1 MYNLTLPTTIFGNIG
16 IYDILIK
23 PKEIATTI
31 SDIGVLSARPDI
43 TGLVLDVTD
52 PSLANYSSKL
62 INDGLVGYRIEYFDA
77 TTGLKIPNLFR
88 IVTSAN
94 RCEPVTENLTNTNQ
108 KSIRYRFNDNGSL
121 LFLTLTPGSASNIK
135 TTSTPFLGNV
145 GQQITIY
152 NTFFDAEMIEVEMVS
167 QTIESLSDT
176 LLGSQSETS
185 DGVLTYYSNDENK
198 DIVAQ
203 YLLDTTQDTFG
214 GTTTK
219 IKQRLDTIDTTKSY
233 NNLFNNTNI

>member
-1 MYNLTLPTTIFGNIG
+1 
-16 IYDILIK
+16 
-23 PKEIATTI
+23 
-31 SDIGVLSARPDI
+31 
-43 TGLVLDVTD
+43 
-52 PSLANYSSKL
+52 
-62 INDGLVGYRIEYFDA
+62 
-77 TTGLKIPNLFR
+77 
-88 IVTSAN
+88 
-94 RCEPVTENLTNTNQ
+94 
-108 KSIRYRFNDNGSL
+108 
-121 LFLTLTPGSASNIK
+121 
-135 TTSTPFLGNV
+135 
-145 GQQITIY
+145 
-152 NTFFDAEMIEVEMVS
+152 MIEVEMVS